1 LKQEPAVDEEQ
12 ARLLHLCIAKLMR
25 ELRLEPGML
34 AGSAYAGLHANDVE
48 LFELLTQPG
57 ANNVRAIAV
66 ALGAPISTISSALDR
81 LEGEEL
87 IRRIRIPTDRRM
99 VCVELTPHGKRLAT
113 RLSNAHIRNCV
124 VMLSRLALPERDDF
138 VRLARQIAGLK

>member
-1 LKQEPAVDEEQ
+1 LKQEPAANEEQ
-12 ARLLHLCIAKLMR
+12 ARLLHLCISKLMR
-25 ELRLEPGML
+25 ELRLEPGLL
-34 AGSAYAGLHANDVE
+34 AGNAYAGLHANDVE

-81 LEGEEL
+81 LEGEQL
-87 IRRIRIPTDRRM
+87 IRRIRISTDRRM
-99 VCVELTPHGKRLAT
+99 VCVELTPRGKRLAT
-113 RLSNAHIRNCV
+113 RLSNAHVHNCV